1 MRRQVELL
9 IDEDELTGIEAVS
22 LVRFPAIEENWVYL
36 SATQDKKMQFATD
49 DEKRMLIGPA
59 LIPDK
64 LIMRLDEEDEE
75 YDVFFSKETV
85 RHAMELF
92 MQEARTNESTLEHQ
106 SKIDGVTVVESWLI
120 EDKKMDK
127 AALYGFDL
135 PMGTWML
142 SVKVNNQDIWD
153 KVKAK
158 DVRGFSVEGYFTDRL
173 VEMMKGKLCK
183 NCPEDKEI
191 LEQLKAIILDEL
203 KPTSFLNDKPLFD
216 SKRTAELWGQM
227 FHDVSGFE
235 EVKLNGET
243 LYTANY
249 RLESYDWDT
258 CVREQTAEYGS
269 KEIAEK
275 VCGTIRAKYG

>member
-49 DEKRMLIGPA
+49 DEKRLLIGPA
-59 LIPDK
+59 LIPEK
-64 LIMRLDEEDEE
+64 LIMRLDEDDEE

-142 SVKVNNQDIWD
+142 SVKVNNPDIWE

-158 DVRGFSVEGYFTDRL
+158 DVRGF
-173 VEMMKGKLCK
+173 
-183 NCPEDKEI
+183 
-191 LEQLKAIILDEL
+191 
-203 KPTSFLNDKPLFD
+203 
-216 SKRTAELWGQM
+216 
-227 FHDVSGFE
+227 
-235 EVKLNGET
+235 
-243 LYTANY
+243 
-249 RLESYDWDT
+249 
-258 CVREQTAEYGS
+258 
-269 KEIAEK
+269 
-275 VCGTIRAKYG
+275 